1 MEPSTD
7 WRIECKELLDLLYG
21 CGDSS
26 PFREPVD
33 LIDNPDYNTI
43 IDTPMDLTTIKE
55 DLFGGNYES
64 PLDFAKDVRMIFQN
78 SKNYNTNKRSKV
90 SHFVQVF
97 NKKKSKFKK
106 FKKLNIKKRL

>member
-7 WRIECKELLDLLYG
+7 WRIECKELLDLLYN

-55 DLFGGNYES
+55 DLFGGNYDS
-64 PLDFAKDVRMIFQN
+64 PLDFAKDVRIIFQN

-90 SHFVQVF
+90 GFFCFAVLIVVDDFV
-97 NKKKSKFKK
+97 
-106 FKKLNIKKRL
+106 IKCCFEAF